1 MIYRQGDV
9 LLTKVEEL
17 PPSVTE
23 VPRDSDGAL
32 VLAYGEV
39 TGHRHVVDAP
49 PEEATLLTTERNERF
64 LRLLAP
70 APLVHEEHAR
80 IELAPGIYRQIP
92 QQEWSDADEPR
103 RVVD

>member
-1 MIYRQGDV
+1 VIRQGDV
-9 LLTKVEEL
+9 LL
-17 PPSVTE
+17 
-23 VPRDSDGAL
+23 VPVDEIPAGAMPVARDNGRL

-39 TGHRHVVDAP
+39 TGHAHVVDAP
-49 PEEATLLTTERNERF
+49 EADATLLTTEQNERF
-64 LRLLAP
+64 LRLMAP

-92 QQEWSDADEPR
+92 QEEWSDAMEPR